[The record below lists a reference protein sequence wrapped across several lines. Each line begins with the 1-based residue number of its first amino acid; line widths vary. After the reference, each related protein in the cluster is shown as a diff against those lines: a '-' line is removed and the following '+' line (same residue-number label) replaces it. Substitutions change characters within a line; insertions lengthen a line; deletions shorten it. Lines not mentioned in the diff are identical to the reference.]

1 MSMSILPKKTF
12 AQNIMNYIDCQEP
25 GDVNVL
31 QFNSGAIPTRKENEL
46 LMKVVSTGI
55 NRADILQ
62 R

>member
-1 MSMSILPKKTF
+1 
-12 AQNIMNYIDCQEP
+12 MNYIDCQEP

-31 QFNSGAIPTRKENEL
+31 QFNSGAIPTIKENEL